1 MVLVVLAL
9 DAVDARLVEEF
20 ECENLKLQKHT
31 EMTTIASKAR
41 GTPHTLEVWPSIATG
56 VRPEEHGVAGSNTSS
71 WNNPLLDF
79 ISQFT
84 GVFSEATR
92 ARLGRVATRLTGTE
106 FSSET
111 VEKANFLEG
120 EGRVVREWPGITD
133 APELIQVWKWVKEAD
148 SGDLTTS
155 EFERNVM
162 GTCGAQFGWVRELG
176 THQLNLV
183 ASHVHTVDA
192 FGHPYATDRE
202 RLRHFYHRLDEYVGR
217 LRNAIDGDI
226 LIVSDHGMKVE
237 WLDEDPGE
245 HSWHAFASTTTGEP
259 PTHALEVRDWV
270 ESHVGTDSMD
280 EDEMD
285 MPTETLRQL
294 GYLE

>member
-20 ECENLKLQKHT
+20 ECEHLKLEEHT
-31 EMTTIASKAR
+31 EMTTIASEAR

-56 VRPEEHGVAGSNTSS
+56 VRPDEHGVVGSNTSS
-71 WNNPLLDF
+71 WDNPLLDF
-79 ISQFT
+79 VSQFT

-92 ARLGRVATRLTGTE
+92 AKLGRVAMRLTGTE
-106 FSSET
+106 FSSGT
-111 VEKANFLEG
+111 VEDENFLEG

-133 APELIQVWKWVKEAD
+133 SPELIQVWEWVKEAD
-148 SGDLTTS
+148 SGGLTTS

-162 GTCGAQFGWVRELG
+162 GTCGAQFGWVRELA
-176 THQLNLV
+176 TPEVNLV

-192 FGHPYATDRE
+192 FGHPYATDRD
-202 RLRHFYHRLDEYVGR
+202 RLRHFYHRLDEYVGE
-217 LRNAIDGDI
+217 LRDAIDGDL

-237 WLDEDPGE
+237 WLDDDPGE
-245 HSWHAFASTTTGEP
+245 HSWHAFASTTTGNP
-259 PTHALEVRDWV
+259 PTHALEVREWV
-270 ESHVGTDSMD
+270 EANVGSESID
-280 EDEMD
+280 EREMD